1 MRENPIKRN
10 KHIFRLSKD
19 HHFTL
24 LFCWK
29 IRQGLKNGV
38 ETERIKNYVHYF
50 WHHDMQA
57 HFREEDEILF
67 SDLRND
73 DKVRKAVEEHRQI
86 EDQIDNL
93 FKSFDEEKTGDQLL
107 NLANTV
113 DAHVRYEERNLFP
126 YLEKTLTEAQLEAI
140 GLQLKEQPALFDIY
154 EDEFWIKKIKA

>member
-1 MRENPIKRN
+1 
-10 KHIFRLSKD
+10 
-19 HHFTL
+19 
-24 LFCWK
+24 
-29 IRQGLKNGV
+29 
-38 ETERIKNYVHYF
+38 
-50 WHHDMQA
+50 MQA
-57 HFREEDEILF
+57 HFREEDEVLF

-86 EDQIDNL
+86 EDQIHNL
-93 FKSFDEEKTGDQLL
+93 FKSFDKEKTGDQLL